1 MSTILYQY
9 YRSDVIAMACTTIVK
24 HSEVADAMNED
35 VVLRLM
41 PRTPANKPNPNA
53 PETWK
58 YYKNMAGEY
67 HALDRQDIRLIN
79 QELGYAAP
87 GVGDNY
93 VLDEMIIFIAGDN
106 GPKLANF
113 NLSTIGGDVT
123 LANEY
128 RYGTL
133 YYKDLV
139 RRYPEHEH
147 LIVSILNPVPPAIS
161 LPANDGDILYCG
173 GYFRQTLTNGL
184 GSRTTFLQR
193 DMEGYSDRGLIEDN
207 ESNLLGVLQEWFTG
221 MVARWHNRDYC
232 KTDDLYFPTFL
243 GMLYTLLPA
252 TIMNIRLANCH
263 TNMVHSYHVRE
274 FLESHGHL
282 AKYIPALPLEQTLF
296 LYRNVRWI
304 EANVGKQETFD
315 LLVDRLAT
323 PCGVPLSG
331 YRLRHSLTDM
341 PQQLFP
347 TTMAAQEVINFRQL
361 SNQKDIITVEDLLR
375 KEINAARGN
384 PSSQS
389 DITEVADY
397 VRLKAISSPSDDY
410 PTKVIESV
418 MIDLTDRKVYRLSEV
433 LLNHW
438 LFCASRGTY
447 TGTVFYTNPLTGAR
461 QHITPKNAAI
471 LFFYALNKS
480 FGQTLEEVPTVRARL
495 IPRSEDFVPSAEFTA
510 KPDLARLKHITN
522 EAYVSD
528 EELNE
533 MFGDHEETYVFTNTK
548 DFYDEAKLIYAQLM
562 NRYYTTVGRGSTDR
576 QTRLAVTGAEDYMG
590 RGQLERAMGE
600 FYWWDVPCVFMTDV
614 PYSTWFAL
622 TGVDVSEYDALSDSD
637 SREMYRQLALELAK
651 QATGDRKDN
660 NKSLRELQRAVVEIM
675 RQFSSYAVQ
684 YVSDIQDIPVAML
697 DPKPIRYRVRRIS
710 AKASLRVPRLA
721 METKEIRAVQ
731 PAISVRHVAGIRYGF
746 TSPSTFTIP

>member
-35 VVLRLM
+35 VVLRLL

-58 YYKNMAGEY
+58 YYKNLAGEY
-67 HALDRQDIRLIN
+67 HALDRQDILAIN
-79 QELGYAAP
+79 QSLGYAAP
-87 GVGDNY
+87 SVGDGY
-93 VLDEMIIFIAGDN
+93 VLDEMVIFIAGDN

-113 NLSTIGGDVT
+113 NLTTIGGDIT

-128 RYGTL
+128 RYGSL

-147 LIVSILNPVPPAIS
+147 LIVSILNPVLPAIS
-161 LPANDGDILYCG
+161 LAADDGDILYCG
-173 GYFRQTLTNGL
+173 GYFRQTLSDSL
-184 GSRTTFLQR
+184 GTRTAFLKR
-193 DMEGYSDRGLIEDN
+193 DMEGYSDSGLIEDN
-207 ESNLLGVLQEWFTG
+207 EATLLGSLQEWFTG

-252 TIMNIRLANCH
+252 QIMNIRLANCH
-263 TNMVHSYHVRE
+263 TNAVHSYHVRE

-304 EANVGKQETFD
+304 EANVGKQETFN

-347 TTMAAQEVINFRQL
+347 VTMATQEVINFRQL
-361 SNQKDIITVEDLLR
+361 SNQKDIISVEDLLR
-375 KEINAARGN
+375 KEIGAARNN
-384 PSSQS
+384 PSSATE
-389 DITEVADY
+389 IAEVADG

-410 PTKVIESV
+410 PTKIIESV
-418 MIDLTDRKVYRLSEV
+418 MIDLSERKVYRLSEV

-438 LFCASRGTY
+438 LFCAARGTY
-447 TGTVFYTNPLTGAR
+447 TGTVFYTNPLTGVR

-480 FGQTLEEVPTVRARL
+480 FGQTLDEVPTVRVRL
-495 IPRSEDFVPSAEFTA
+495 IPRSADFVPSAAFTV
-510 KPDLARLKHITN
+510 KPDLARLRHVTN
-522 EAYVSD
+522 ATYVSD
-528 EELNE
+528 EELLE
-533 MFGDHEETYVFTNTK
+533 LFGDHVETYTFTNTK

-562 NRYYTTVGRGSTDR
+562 DRYYTSVGRDSKER
-576 QTRLAVTGAEDYMG
+576 QTRLSITGAEDHMG
-590 RGQLERAMGE
+590 RAQLERAMGE
-600 FYWWDVPCVFMTDV
+600 FYWWDVPCEFMADV

-622 TGVDVSEYDALSDSD
+622 TGIDVSEYDALSDAE
-637 SREMYRQLALELAK
+637 SRVMYLQLALELVK
-651 QATGDRKDN
+651 QATGDRKDK
-660 NKSLRELQRAVVEIM
+660 NKTLRELQRAVLQIM

-684 YVSDIQDIPVAML
+684 YVYDIQDIPVAML
-697 DPKPIRYRVRRIS
+697 DPKPIRYRVRRIT
-710 AKASLRVPRLA
+710 AKASLRIPRNV

-731 PAISVRHVAGIRYGF
+731 NAISVSHVAGIRYGF
-746 TSPSTFTIP
+746 TSPTTFTIP